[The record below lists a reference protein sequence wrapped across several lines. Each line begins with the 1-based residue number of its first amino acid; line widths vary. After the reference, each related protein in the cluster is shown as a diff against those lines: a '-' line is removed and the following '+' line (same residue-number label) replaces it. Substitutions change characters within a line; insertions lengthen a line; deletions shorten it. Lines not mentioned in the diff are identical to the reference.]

1 MAKTPDS
8 QLRAIR
14 KYDTE
19 KRQDVAVTCRM
30 SLAELV
36 ELDAGRGELTRGAFV
51 KQAALKALRTPPT

>member
-1 MAKTPDS
+1 MAKTKEY

-14 KYDTE
+14 KYDA
-19 KRQDVAVTCRM
+19 KREDVAVTCRM
-30 SLAELV
+30 SLAELA